1 MFRTESFPYACVP
14 LVERERER
22 EREEKHRSNE
32 LWRESSR
39 ENSSAFR
46 SFDSENGKEAERVL
60 DKLLRIVFVSPNFPN
75 RRSSRNI
82 FEFANARV
90 DSRRVI
96 LESSR
101 LVIVEF
107 VIPFTTSAPRRPYE
121 SIMPIELSNRRWE
134 TGTGSRGVVPRCVN
148 PTRWFL
154 FFFFVSRGAGS
165 GVKYSNLRVGSRPAR
180 RAIHILFL
188 RGRETI
194 VLRAI
199 ESGLDRDTL
208 GYFFELSFFCSG
220 KIEFATKNTLINELT
235 FSSCSSRWREIS

>member
-14 LVERERER
+14 LVERKR

-148 PTRWFL
+148 PTLGDSFFFSERSGLESNIRTFESVRGQRDERST
-154 FFFFVSRGAGS
+154 FFFFAEERRS
-165 GVKYSNLRVGSRPAR
+165 YYTPSNP
-180 RAIHILFL
+180 
-188 RGRETI
+188 
-194 VLRAI
+194 
-199 ESGLDRDTL
+199 D
-208 GYFFELSFFCSG
+208 
-220 KIEFATKNTLINELT
+220 
-235 FSSCSSRWREIS
+235 

>member
-14 LVERERER
+14 LVERER

-60 DKLLRIVFVSPNFPN
+60 DKLLRVVFVSPNFPN

-154 FFFFVSRGAGS
+154 FFFFSFREERAQESNIRTFESVRGQRDERSTFFFFAEERRT
-165 GVKYSNLRVGSRPAR
+165 YYTPSNP
-180 RAIHILFL
+180 
-188 RGRETI
+188 
-194 VLRAI
+194 
-199 ESGLDRDTL
+199 D
-208 GYFFELSFFCSG
+208 
-220 KIEFATKNTLINELT
+220 
-235 FSSCSSRWREIS
+235 

>member
-46 SFDSENGKEAERVL
+46 SFDSENGKEAERAL
-60 DKLLRIVFVSPNFPN
+60 DKLLRVIFVSPNFLN
-75 RRSSRNI
+75 QRSSRNI

-154 FFFFVSRGAGS
+154 FFFFRFE
-165 GVKYSNLRVGSRPAR
+165 R
-180 RAIHILFL
+180 
-188 RGRETI
+188 
-194 VLRAI
+194 
-199 ESGLDRDTL
+199 SGLRSQI
-208 GYFFELSFFCSG
+208 FEPSSRFEAS
-220 KIEFATKNTLINELT
+220 ETSDPHS
-235 FSSCSSRWREIS
+235 FSSRKRDDRTTRHRIRIRSRHARIFLWAEFFLLWQDRICYEE